1 MDEKKIAVGQP
12 VLTVCL
18 TENKKFIN
26 LTCFNKSATKLESL
40 PPDVLKV
47 TVLGNSK
54 VKFISLQ
61 ELKETSSLG

>member
-18 TENKKFIN
+18 TENKKFID
-26 LTCFNKSATKLESL
+26 LTCFNKSWTQLESL
-40 PPDVLKV
+40 PLGMLKV

-54 VKFISLQ
+54 AKFISLQ
-61 ELKETSSLG
+61 ELKETSSLN